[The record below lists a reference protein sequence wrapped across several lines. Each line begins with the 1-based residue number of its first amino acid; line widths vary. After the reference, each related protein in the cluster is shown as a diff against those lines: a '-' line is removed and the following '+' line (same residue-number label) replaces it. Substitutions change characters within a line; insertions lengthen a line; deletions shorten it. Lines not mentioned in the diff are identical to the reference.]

1 MDDSVEDYLVAK
13 PCCSLSR
20 YTATL
25 RSEGGD
31 YEGAA
36 LPVSTIRLIVKL
48 QIALFTMV
56 VIR

>member
-1 MDDSVEDYLVAK
+1 MDDNVEDYLVAK
-13 PCCSLSR
+13 PCCSLYR

-25 RSEGGD
+25 RSEWVD

-36 LPVSTIRLIVKL
+36 LPVITIRLIVKL
-48 QIALFTMV
+48 QIALFIMV